1 MFLLR
6 TQFAIFL
13 YFQTLLFESVLFG
26 LLFINY
32 YHFYDFII
40 QFYSGSSI
48 ASSGLFFLEFVS
60 LFFMCVNAFITGL
73 SFSFLI
79 FYRSKRVIRLMK
91 LQSFSLKMLAWEGE
105 VGLGGGDSCWRKA
118 FRLFMFVYYQCCVI
132 SLVVRIAAF
141 QAVDPGSNPG

>member
-13 YFQTLLFESVLFG
+13 YFQTLLFENVLFG

-40 QFYSGSSI
+40 QILFRQSNCFQWTVFSSVC
-48 ASSGLFFLEFVS
+48 FFV
-60 LFFMCVNAFITGL
+60 FMCVNAFITGL

-105 VGLGGGDSCWRKA
+105 VGLGDGDSCWRKA
-118 FRLFMFVYYQCCVI
+118 FRLSMFVYYQCCVI